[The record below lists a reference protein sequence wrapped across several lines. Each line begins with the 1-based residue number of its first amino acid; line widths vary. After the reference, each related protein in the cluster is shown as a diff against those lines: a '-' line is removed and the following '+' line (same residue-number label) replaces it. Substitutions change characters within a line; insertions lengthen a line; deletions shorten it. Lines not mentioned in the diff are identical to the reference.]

1 MKWRALSLVP
11 LAALLW
17 LVGLTAC
24 SSTPPAKQDNAMV
37 QTAQNMERRAAQ
49 SFARGEWA
57 AAASTFESA
66 AWVYE
71 TLALPD
77 PQARARLSQARALG
91 EGGRADQALPIV
103 IDVIAQSSAL
113 SADIRA
119 IAHGRAAGLLMT
131 SDTARASGHVRDAM
145 AACDSTCAQLSALTV
160 LRARAQLASS
170 QASDASTTAGQ
181 ALAVA
186 SNDNDRANA
195 LRMRAQAQVALGQHA
210 AVVADANQALTMDQ
224 ALGLPE
230 RVMADL
236 QLLQNASTALG
247 DTAAAQR
254 YGALAA
260 RAAAAALAL
269 RGDTSSIATAA
280 PTTPAPG
287 AVHPPSGTQPS
298 SKP

>member
-1 MKWRALSLVP
+1 MKWRVLSL
-11 LAALLW
+11 AL
-17 LVGLTAC
+17 LVGLAAC

-71 TLALPD
+71 TLALPE
-77 PQARARLSQARALG
+77 PQARARLSQARALS

-103 IDVIAQSSAL
+103 MNVIDQSNGLGVDS
-113 SADIRA
+113 RA
-119 IAHGRAAGLLMT
+119 IAHGRAAALLMT
-131 SDTARASGHVRDAM
+131 SDTARASGHVQDAM
-145 AACDSTCAQLSALTV
+145 AACANTCAQLSALTV

-170 QASDASTTAGQ
+170 QAGDASTTAAQ
-181 ALAVA
+181 ALTVA
-186 SNDNDRANA
+186 RNDNDRANA
-195 LRMRAQAQVALGQHA
+195 LRMRAQAQAALGQHA
-210 AVVADANQALTMDQ
+210 AALADANQALALDQ

-230 RVMADL
+230 RVLIDL
-236 QLLQNASTALG
+236 QLLQNASTAMG

-260 RAAAAALAL
+260 RANAAALAL
-269 RGDTSSIATAA
+269 RTDAGTASAA
-280 PTTPAPG
+280 PVPAPTPAPTPAPG
-287 AVHPPSGTQPS
+287 